1 MSRTYSYLLMHI
13 VFGTAD
19 RAPLIT
25 SDIRDGLY
33 EYMGGIMREMGAV
46 TVIINGMPDHVHVLV
61 SVPLTLT
68 VPDLVR
74 VVKTNSSRW
83 VHEKWP
89 EQRTF
94 GWQKGYGV
102 FSVSRL
108 MAPQV
113 ERYINEQQKHH
124 RKFSFEEEY
133 RVLLRRHNI
142 EFDERYLWT

>member
-1 MSRTYSYLLMHI
+1 MSRTYSSLLMHI
-13 VFGTAD
+13 VFGTAE

-25 SDIRDGLY
+25 PEIRDGLY

-46 TVIINGMPDHVHVLV
+46 PVTINGMHDHVHMLV
-61 SVPLTLT
+61 SMPLTLT

-89 EQRTF
+89 ERRAF

-102 FSVSRL
+102 FSVSQL
-108 MAPQV
+108 MASRV
-113 ERYINEQQKHH
+113 ERYINEQERHY
-124 RKFSFEEEY
+124 RKFSFEDEY
-133 RVLLRRHNI
+133 RALLRRHNI
-142 EFDERYLWT
+142 KFDERYLWT